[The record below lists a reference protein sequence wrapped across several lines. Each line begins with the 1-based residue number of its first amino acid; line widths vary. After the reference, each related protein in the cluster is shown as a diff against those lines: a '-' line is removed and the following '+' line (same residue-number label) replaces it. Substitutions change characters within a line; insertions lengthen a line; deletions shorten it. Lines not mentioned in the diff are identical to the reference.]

1 MNFQLNAYLK
11 LLLLGWI
18 LLGMGGG
25 SHRRLE
31 PEVRT
36 PPRVLLHGLPLNP
49 LASCFCFV
57 KRERGDRWHL
67 TVFTGDSRQSFE
79 GLLYFF
85 QLSVIPQLFSK

>member
-11 LLLLGWI
+11 LLLLRWI

-79 GLLYFF
+79 GLSYFF
-85 QLSVIPQLFSK
+85 QLSVIP

>member
-25 SHRRLE
+25 SHRGLE

-36 PPRVLLHGLPLNP
+36 PPRVLLHGPPLNP

-57 KRERGDRWHL
+57 KRERGDQWHL

-79 GLLYFF
+79 GLFCFF
-85 QLSVIPQLFSK
+85 QLSVIP